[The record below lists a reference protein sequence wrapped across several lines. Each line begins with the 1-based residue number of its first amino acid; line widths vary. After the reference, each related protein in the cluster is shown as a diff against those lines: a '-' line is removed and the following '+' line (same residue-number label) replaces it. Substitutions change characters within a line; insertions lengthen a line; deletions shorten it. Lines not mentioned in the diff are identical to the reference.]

1 MEIKVPNAFP
11 MWLARYLS
19 EIGKPVWIRHV
30 LVPGVNDDDASLMK
44 LDEFIKTLN
53 NVQRVEVLPYHTLG
67 VAKWD
72 KLGIPYTL
80 EGVKTPDAESIAR
93 ANELLR
99 TESYD
104 GYLK

>member
-1 MEIKVPNAFP
+1 MLEF
-11 MWLARYLS
+11 ARYLD

-30 LVPGVNDDDASLMK
+30 LVPGVNDDEASLRK
-44 LDEFIKTLN
+44 LDEFISSLS

-67 VAKWD
+67 VSKWQ
-72 KLGIPYTL
+72 KLNIPYTL
-80 EGVKTPDAESIAR
+80 EGVKTPDAAGIAR
-93 ANELLR
+93 ANEILR